1 VRTIAP
7 ILPLP
12 RKWGEGRGEGSALL
26 VACIFLAACSTPA
39 STPDAIAAFIPDAAA
54 EATDIA
60 APPPDILVEAPAI
73 NPADAAAEARSF
85 DAAPDADVTP
95 PDATDARVDAPADT
109 PAPDVAEAGLPAR
122 VLLYHFST
130 LDIPSVPAQLAFFKA
145 KLEGWGYAVEDS
157 VDAARFTDGNLT
169 RYAAVAM
176 INTCF
181 EPFGVGKNGAAEGTA
196 LQKFVARGGGLFGT
210 HCADVTFQGVNP
222 VPVYNQLFGGRG
234 GNGFFD
240 GKSACR
246 KLGDHPTVAALPATF
261 DFTGNLDNTEYLA
274 PSSMIELRCKWGAG
288 DMRDVAVSWWRTEGA
303 GRVFYT
309 NLGKVD
315 ADLTDP
321 TLGDKHIVPG
331 LAWVLG
337 R

>member
-1 VRTIAP
+1 VPLDVVEAVPEAP
-7 ILPLP
+7 
-12 RKWGEGRGEGSALL
+12 ALE
-26 VACIFLAACSTPA
+26 VNDGADT
-39 STPDAIAAFIPDAAA
+39 A
-54 EATDIA
+54 EAGPPETRDAPSEPEA
-60 APPPDILVEAPAI
+60 APP
-73 NPADAAAEARSF
+73 
-85 DAAPDADVTP
+85 
-95 PDATDARVDAPADT
+95 
-109 PAPDVAEAGLPAR
+109 PAR

-130 LDIPSVPAQLAFFKA
+130 LVIPSVPAQLAFFKA
-145 KLEGWGYAVEDS
+145 KLEGWGYTVEDS
-157 VDAARFTDGNLT
+157 VDPAKLTDLNLA

-181 EPFGVGKNGAAEGTA
+181 EPFGVGKNGAAEGAA
-196 LQKFVARGGGLFGT
+196 LQKFVAGGGGLFGT

-222 VPVYNQLFGGRG
+222 VPVYNQVFGGRG

-274 PSSMIELRCKWGAG
+274 PSSMIEIRCKWGAAE
-288 DMRDVAVSWWRTEGA
+288 MRDVAVSWWRTEGA

-309 NLGKVD
+309 NFGKVD
-315 ADLTDP
+315 ADLTDA